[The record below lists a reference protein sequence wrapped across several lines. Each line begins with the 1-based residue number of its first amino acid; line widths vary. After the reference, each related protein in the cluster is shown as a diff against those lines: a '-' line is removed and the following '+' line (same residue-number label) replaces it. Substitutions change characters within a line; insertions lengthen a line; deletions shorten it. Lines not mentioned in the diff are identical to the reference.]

1 MSTVKILLVD
11 DDEDDFVLTKD
22 ILRDSS
28 NSDNYE
34 VTWCSNFSEAINA
47 MLKSR
52 YDIYL
57 VDYRL
62 GKDSGMDLLNEAI
75 KSNCTEPIIML
86 TGKGDLKIDR
96 EAMQLGAADYLIKE
110 NITAQGLERSIRYAI
125 AHNKTL
131 QELKRSENK
140 FRIIFERSKDPML
153 VTSPEG
159 RFIDANPAALL
170 FFETTLTDLL
180 KMPAQALYQKDPDR
194 AEYLKKITEQGSL
207 TEFEVELKTI
217 TGKTKFCSISSFM
230 QVSQHGTEERFY
242 TTIHDL
248 TSRITHE
255 KDAALTAKIAATERF
270 AKSITNEIQNPLS
283 YINLAIDELSNVLN
297 NEEALILADII
308 KANCEKI
315 NALTTEL
322 VQSTDSPYLRLIETD
337 LNVLILELLEELRP
351 ELDLDI
357 QYISPEAPVII
368 KAEAEKLKFALKNIL
383 INAADA
389 IEETNGQIE
398 IGLEKHV
405 RGIRIN
411 IKDNGVGIRPE
422 NIDKIF
428 EPFFTTKTKA
438 MGLGLTSAQ
447 RIVTTHNGRIT
458 AKSEAG
464 VGTTFSVTLP
474 LASSFR

>member
-1 MSTVKILLVD
+1 MDTVKILLVD

-22 ILRDSS
+22 ILREVS
-28 NSDNYE
+28 NNHNYE

-96 EAMQLGAADYLIKE
+96 EAMQLGAADYLIKD
-110 NITAQGLERSIRYAI
+110 NITAQSLERSIRYAI

-153 VTSPEG
+153 ITNPQG
-159 RFIDANPAALL
+159 QIIDANPAALN
-170 FFETTLTDLL
+170 FFETTFSELT
-180 KMPAQALYQKDPDR
+180 KMHVEALYKKKADR
-194 AEYLKKITEQGSL
+194 SDYLKQISSQGSV
-207 TEFEVELKTI
+207 TEFEVEMRTLS
-217 TGKTKFCSISSFM
+217 GKTKFCSISSFM
-230 QVSQHGTEERFY
+230 QVSQHGNEERFY
-242 TTIHDL
+242 STIHDL
-248 TSRITHE
+248 TSRITQE

-270 AKSITNEIQNPLS
+270 AKSISHEIQNPLS

-322 VQSTDSPYLRLIETD
+322 IQSTDSPYLRLVETD
-337 LNVLILELLEELRP
+337 LNLLISELLEELLQ
-351 ELDLDI
+351 ELEVNI
-357 QYISPEAPVII
+357 HYVPFEQSVIV
-368 KAEAEKLKFALKNIL
+368 KAEAVKLKFALKNIL
-383 INAADA
+383 INAVEAVDKA
-389 IEETNGQIE
+389 NAKVE
-398 IGLEKHV
+398 IGLERHV

-411 IKDNGVGIRPE
+411 IKDNGPGILPE

-428 EPFFTTKTKA
+428 EPFYTTKIKA

-447 RIVTTHNGRIT
+447 RIVDTHNGRIT
-458 AKSEAG
+458 VKSEP
-464 VGTTFSVTLP
+464 GTGTIFSVTLP
-474 LASSFR
+474 LQHNTS